1 MHSSNGNAPPAV
13 LATLRAALPGLPPA
27 QQRLARLALADP
39 YAVGR
44 LTITD
49 FAGRGNTS
57 PASVTRLCHALGL
70 DSYAALRMELALAG
84 QRLAED
90 GPQRISGDITASS
103 ELSEVVEGLANLDAR
118 AVQET
123 ARLLD
128 LEVLARVV
136 DAIGDAGHV
145 YLTGGGASRV
155 VAVYLELK
163 LRTLGLPTTTF
174 YDLSSSMIGVALARP
189 GDVAVVVTPTGTARE
204 SIPVITEAKLHGA
217 TSVVITANAK
227 LPVVGV
233 VDLALFTVHG
243 ESSLRTGVMSSRVA
257 EMFVADCIIGG
268 LMARRHE
275 QSVAALAAVE
285 DAMARNA

>member
-1 MHSSNGNAPPAV
+1 MHSNNAGSPPL

-39 YAVGR
+39 YSVGR

-49 FAGRGNTS
+49 FAARGDTS

-84 QRLAED
+84 QRLGED
-90 GPQRISGDITASS
+90 GPQRISGDITAES
-103 ELSEVVEGLANLDAR
+103 ELSDVVEGLASLDTR
-118 AVQET
+118 AVQDT

-128 LEVLARVV
+128 LDVLARVV
-136 DAIGDAGHV
+136 DVVGDAGHV
-145 YLTGGGASRV
+145 YLTGGGSSRV

-163 LRTLGLPTTTF
+163 LRTLGIPTTTF
-174 YDLSSSMIGVALARP
+174 YDLSSSMIGVAVARP
-189 GDVAVVVTPTGTARE
+189 GDVVVVITPTGTARE

-217 TSVVITANAK
+217 IGIVITANAK

-233 VDLALFTVHG
+233 ADLALFTVHG

-257 EMFVADCIIGG
+257 EIFVADCIIGG
-268 LMARRHE
+268 LVARRHE
-275 QSVAALAAVE
+275 QSVAALTAVE
-285 DAMARNA
+285 KAMARNP